1 VAELKTSIAAMRAIS
16 ALLLQRFLY
25 PIMFMIIILT
35 VAAYVATILL
45 SLSFSA
51 WWWLLLI
58 ILVPTS
64 LLFFATGYVAW
75 FLIQQLVPRKLT
87 SSERKRLKGFID
99 KLFDLAERTRTPYPV
114 LLFLV
119 AKDAIQ
125 GKGSS
130 FVGNLIGDSRDAV
143 REFNDIQAMFR
154 E

>member
-1 VAELKTSIAAMRAIS
+1 MAELKASITAMRALS

-25 PIMFMIIILT
+25 PILIMIIILT
-35 VAAYVATILL
+35 VAAYVGVALL

-64 LLFFATGYVAW
+64 LLFFALGYVAW
-75 FLIQQLVPRKLT
+75 FLIQQLVPRKLN
-87 SSERKRLKGFID
+87 SSERKRLKSYID

-114 LLFLV
+114 LLFLI
-119 AKDAIQ
+119 AKDVIQ
-125 GKGSS
+125 GKSS
-130 FVGNLIGDSRDAV
+130 NFVGNLIGDSHDAL
-143 REFNDIQAMFR
+143 REFNDIQKMFR